1 MDNRIGEM
9 ETFLAVARGG
19 SFAAAAKALRLTPS
33 AVSRAIARLEG
44 RLGVVLIRRTTR
56 ALALTAEGEAYR
68 DRVAGLV
75 AEIDEIERSIG
86 QAEEG
91 PRGKLRVSAS
101 AGFGAQFLIPL
112 LPRFAEAH
120 PRVTVELALS
130 DALVDLV
137 EERADVAIRIGP
149 LRDTRLRAKKL
160 GHSLMVLVA
169 SPGYLVRASTP
180 RHPDELEHH
189 RLLTFSFRRSI
200 DSWPFRIGGRVVQR
214 SVEGSFLGNSGE
226 AVRLMAVAGGGIA
239 RLGRF
244 HAAADIAAGR
254 LVPVLEDFHAGDG
267 EDIHAL
273 YVGHE
278 RLSLRVRAFLDFLDA
293 DLVLPLQ

>member
-19 SFAAAAKALRLTPS
+19 SFAAAAKQMRLTPS
-33 AVSRAIARLEG
+33 AVSRAIARLEA

-86 QAEEG
+86 HAQEG
-91 PRGKLRVSAS
+91 PRGKLRVNAS
-101 AGFGAQFLIPL
+101 VPFGSLYLIPI
-112 LPRFAEAH
+112 LPRFMEAC
-120 PRVTVELALS
+120 PAVTLELALN

-137 EERADVAIRIGP
+137 EERADIAIRIGP
-149 LRDTRLRAKKL
+149 LRDTRLKAKKL
-160 GHSLMVLVA
+160 GRSAMVLVA
-169 SPGYLVRASTP
+169 SPDYLAKAGEP
-180 RHPDELEHH
+180 RHPDDLDRH
-189 RLLTFSFRRSI
+189 RLLTFSFRRSL
-200 DSWPFRIGGRVVQR
+200 DSWPFRIGGKVVQR
-214 SVEGSFLGNSGE
+214 PVEGAFLGNSGE
-226 AVRLMAVAGGGIA
+226 AVRLMALAGGGIA
-239 RLGRF
+239 RIGRF
-244 HAAADIAAGR
+244 HAAPDLAAGR
-254 LVPVLEDFHAGDG
+254 LVSVLDAFNAGDG

-278 RLSLRVRAFLDFLDA
+278 RLSLRVRAFLDFLEEH
-293 DLVLPLQ
+293 LVLPG